1 MRLLPTVI
9 AAAAITALT
18 APSAFAMEKMDG
30 DAWLKAIFHGKP
42 GAMIPMTMPAMPT
55 TPAMIPMTMPAMPT
69 MPKGK
74 MDMSKWEHW
83 SWPWKWP
90 MDKK

>member
-9 AAAAITALT
+9 AAVAITAVT

-42 GAMIPMTMPAMPT
+42 GAMMPAMPT
-55 TPAMIPMTMPAMPT
+55 VPAMP
-69 MPKGK
+69 KAK
-74 MDMSKWEHW
+74 VDLSKWEHW
-83 SWPWKWP
+83 TWPWKWP
-90 MDKK
+90 MAAK